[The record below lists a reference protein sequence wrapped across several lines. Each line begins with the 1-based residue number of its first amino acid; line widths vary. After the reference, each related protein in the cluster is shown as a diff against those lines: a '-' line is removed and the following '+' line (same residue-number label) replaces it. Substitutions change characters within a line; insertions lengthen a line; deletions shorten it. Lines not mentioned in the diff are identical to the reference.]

1 MTSIM
6 VLVMVPAVVVVMMV
20 PVVVVV
26 VVVLVNVV
34 LVLGLPVGGSWEG
47 DGWQVGGSCEAVHIK
62 GMERGSI
69 ANFISG

>member
-6 VLVMVPAVVVVMMV
+6 VLVMVPAVVVVVMV

-34 LVLGLPVGGSWEG
+34 LVLGGSWEG